1 MPKQI
6 PIVKEKKY
14 IQMIPAHVA
23 AVRRNVV
30 RKYAE
35 IKRGNIGM
43 GLVILA
49 SNQCIK
55 IVADYLPKS
64 SYNID
69 IECNYK

>member
-1 MPKQI
+1 
-6 PIVKEKKY
+6 
-14 IQMIPAHVA
+14 MIPAHVA
-23 AVRRNVV
+23 AVRSIRNVV
-30 RKYAE
+30 GKYPE

-43 GLVILA
+43 GLVELA

-69 IECNYK
+69 IA

>member
-1 MPKQI
+1 
-6 PIVKEKKY
+6 
-14 IQMIPAHVA
+14 MIPAHVA

-43 GLVILA
+43 GLVKLA